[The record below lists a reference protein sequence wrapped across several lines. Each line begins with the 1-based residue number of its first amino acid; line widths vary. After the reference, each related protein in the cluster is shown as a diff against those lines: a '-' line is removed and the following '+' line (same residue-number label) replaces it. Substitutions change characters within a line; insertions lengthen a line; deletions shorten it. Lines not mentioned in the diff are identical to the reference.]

1 MPQFPGLLI
10 AGSYLQGVLGRL
22 NEFVLA
28 KYLDKGLE
36 SSNYLANTGYYYCY
50 IFTQIEISVYTQ
62 PRVVSV
68 TEQLHP
74 EQRE

>member
-10 AGSYLQGVLGRL
+10 TGPDLQGVLGRL
-22 NEFVLA
+22 DEFILA

-50 IFTQIEISVYTQ
+50 IFTQIEISVYT
-62 PRVVSV
+62 
-68 TEQLHP
+68 
-74 EQRE
+74 